1 MQLTAGLDKWKALGN
16 IIVPIIVTFFSEK
29 NYTIC

>member
-16 IIVPIIVTFFSEK
+16 IIVPIIVTFFFWK
-29 NYTIC
+29 KLY